1 MLRKLLAA
9 ILAAGA
15 AWLPATGSEPAAE
28 APQEP
33 LRPVNSAFMLSAGSS
48 HLADTYLTPLKYE
61 GWNAA
66 FRYERM
72 QAMTF
77 NPDRWRQQLKI
88 GVEAN
93 GAENPARN
101 ATMYY
106 LNLAAYWGMVHVWK
120 LAQGFQLGL
129 GGSTG
134 VDLGVIYNGRNGNNP
149 ADAKAD
155 WTVNVTGTAAW
166 RFRMDRMPVTLRW
179 QSTIPVTGIFFSPQ
193 YDELYYEI
201 YLGNRSGLVQGAWW
215 GNFFRWNN
223 LVTADLGLGPWDLR
237 LGFES
242 SVLSTKAND
251 IVTRCYNF
259 SFVVGV
265 SGNWFSLNPRRGLPS
280 PETRIIYALY

>member
-72 QAMTF
+72 QAMKF

-106 LNLAAYWGMVHVWK
+106 LNLAASWGMVHVWK
-120 LAQGFQLGL
+120 LPLGFQLGL

-149 ADAKAD
+149 AAAKAD

-166 RFRMDRMPVTLRW
+166 RFRLDRMPVTLRW
-179 QSTIPVTGIFFSPQ
+179 QTTIPVTGIFFSPQ

-259 SFVVGV
+259 SFVIGV
-265 SGNWFSLNPRRGLPS
+265 SGNWFSLNPRHGLPS